1 MYMKI
6 RNTIYVITAAIMAA
20 CTADDIDWRLTPE
33 QKGLIGQGVNF
44 SASMANQFVTR
55 TTYHHDGSFNE
66 GDQMRIFRQYAT
78 DETGTTFNAATEI
91 FRTYYYKMNYA
102 AGTISLNNDWLPAY
116 EKLGKL
122 KSDAPGSTSTQT
134 SADSLTWENG
144 RTVRFRAW
152 GRSNLSGCMASG
164 DTAAAR
170 KNYYPDYTVSDWVTV
185 SGPTENIPLT
195 MRHIT
200 CRIALVCKGGNEFGS
215 AQVCLSDADY
225 DNNTADAAKVRAAYS
240 KMCMPAG
247 VDDATFQLTA
257 MTQQLYG
264 SKTTDLYHIEK
275 YAATDDI
282 VKIGTKD
289 SAYIADYVQ
298 HPVFKN
304 NDGKQYL
311 MSIPFNMSSDKTGEA
326 LVLPACTRF
335 KVKLYYVKNGAEAQT
350 HIFKLGEI
358 KDNLGNHPFVK
369 GLTLKAGYSYSF
381 SVGYQYN
388 KFTVTTTNDF
398 SWTDA
403 NLVSGTT
410 SDENQTQSNLDF
422 KWWTDSLAAAAK
434 RAIAGK
440 SYSPSF
446 KLTKQ
451 QEFISFIHLVNGTA
465 TTLVDGLERGDVQID
480 EKGDTVKVN
489 GFPSYYWKKGNVV
502 MTRTEAEAEGYV
514 FYPHF
519 YPSAST
525 QKAYVIEDYVRDA
538 EQFYDAEFNKHYLV
552 ELGDDLDLYDWE
564 LPSIGTKSNKPFRGR
579 FNGNG
584 KTLYNLNMP
593 SGYLFDSVVDGVIT
607 NLKIESTHNTC
618 LLKTATNSGTSGWGC
633 YIAGISM
640 LCPSSGSSIAKS
652 LTGNSY
658 VAGCIHVGQ
667 AGGALVGSISSGF
680 TLTMLGCMQAATGLT
695 KSTGALLGGVAE
707 DGSVKWGTF
716 KYNYYDISL
725 STTAVAVSNKIDAY
739 DYDDYI
745 RGAMS
750 HVLKAKHDYLIN
762 ADADKTKLTAGMLS
776 EIYGL
781 APWNAMNQG
790 IDVYNATAVGKSYPC
805 TMVYKM
811 VGDGY
816 TNRYPTLN

>member
-1 MYMKI
+1 MKI

-20 CTADDIDWRLTPE
+20 CTADDIDWQLTPE
-33 QKGLIGQGVNF
+33 QQDLIGQGVNF
-44 SASMANQFVTR
+44 SATMTDKFVTR

-78 DETGTTFNAATEI
+78 DESGTTFNAATEI

-116 EKLGKL
+116 EDLGKL

-152 GRSNLSGCMASG
+152 GRSNLSGCMVSG

-170 KNYYPDYTVSDWVTV
+170 KSFYPDYTVSDWVTV

-215 AQVCLSDADY
+215 AQVCLEDADY
-225 DNNTADAAKVRAAYS
+225 DNTTDADKVRAVYN

-257 MTQQLYG
+257 MTKQLYG
-264 SKTTDLYHIEK
+264 GSATDLYDIEK
-275 YAATDDI
+275 YTTTDGI
-282 VKIGTKD
+282 VKIGTQK
-289 SAYIADYVQ
+289 SEYIANNVQ
-298 HPVFKN
+298 HPMFKN
-304 NDGKQYL
+304 NNGNQYL
-311 MSIPFNMSSDKTGEA
+311 MSIPFDMSSDNAGEA

-335 KVKLYYVKNGAEAQT
+335 KVKLYYVKNGTEAQT
-350 HIFKLGEI
+350 HTFKLGEI
-358 KDNLGNHPFVK
+358 TDSLGNQVFK
-369 GLTLKAGYSYSF
+369 NGLTLKAGYSYSF

-403 NLVSGTT
+403 DLDSGTT
-410 SDENQTQSNLDF
+410 TPENQTQSKLDF
-422 KWWTDSLAAAAK
+422 KWWADSLGTAAT

-440 SYSPSF
+440 SYAPSF
-446 KLTKQ
+446 KLINQ
-451 QEFISFIHLVNGTA
+451 QQFISFIHLVNGTA
-465 TTLVDGLERGDVQID
+465 TTYIDGLERGDVQIK
-480 EKGDTVKVN
+480 ENGDTVKVD
-489 GFPSYYWKKGNVV
+489 GFPSYYWKKGDVQ
-502 MTRTEAEAEGYV
+502 MTRAEAEELGYI

-519 YPSAST
+519 YPSTAT
-525 QKAYVIEDYVRDA
+525 QKAYVIEDYVKGP

-552 ELGDDLDLYDWE
+552 ELGDDLDMYDWV
-564 LPSIGTKSNKPFRGR
+564 LPSIGADIKYPFLGR

-584 KTLYNLNMP
+584 NTLYNLNMA
-593 SGYLFDSVVDGVIT
+593 SGYLFDYVVDGVIT
-607 NLKIESTHNTC
+607 NLKIESNHNTC
-618 LLKTATNSGTSGWGC
+618 LLNTATSSGTSGWGC

-640 LCPSSGSSIAKS
+640 LCPSSGSSIAAS
-652 LTGNSY
+652 LKGTSY
-658 VAGCIHVGQ
+658 VVGCIHVGT
-667 AGGALVGSISSGF
+667 AGGALVGSINSDYA
-680 TLTMLGCMQAATGLT
+680 LTMLGCMQAATGLS
-695 KSTGALLGGVAE
+695 KSTGALLGGVTE

-725 STTAVAVSNKIDAY
+725 STAAVAISNKSDAY

-745 RGAMS
+745 RGAKS
-750 HVLKAKHDYLIN
+750 HVLKAKHDYMIN

-781 APWNAMNQG
+781 APWYAMNQG
-790 IDVYNATAVGKSYPC
+790 IAAYNATKIGQSYPC
-805 TMVYKM
+805 TMKYEM
-811 VGDGY
+811 TGDGY